1 MLTDKVSNGKDVAR
15 RKISL
20 AAAFSYAAGVLILAS
35 GIIAWALLP
44 SIFGPLTFSQL
55 AIDREQNLMG
65 NYTLIVP
72 VIGVASGIFI
82 IFCASLIYLKPQKNQ
97 IWGVAIIIFSLIALI
112 GMGGFVLG
120 TVLGLIGGILAL
132 IKAR

>member
-1 MLTDKVSNGKDVAR
+1 MSKGKEIRR

-20 AAAFSYAAGVLILAS
+20 AAAFAYAGGILMLAS
-35 GIIAWALLP
+35 GIIAWTLLP
-44 SIFGPLTFSQL
+44 SIFDPMTFSRL
-55 AIDREQNLMG
+55 DTDRQQDLMG
-65 NYTLIVP
+65 NYVPIVP
-72 VIGVASGIFI
+72 ITGVASGIVI

>member
-1 MLTDKVSNGKDVAR
+1 MSKGKEIRR

-20 AAAFSYAAGVLILAS
+20 VAAFAYAAGILMLTS
-35 GIIAWALLP
+35 GIIAWTLLFDP
-44 SIFGPLTFSQL
+44 MTFSRL
-55 AIDREQNLMG
+55 DTDRQQDLMG
-65 NYTLIVP
+65 NYIPIVP
-72 VIGVASGIFI
+72 ITGAVSGIVI

>member
-1 MLTDKVSNGKDVAR
+1 MSKGKEIRR

-20 AAAFSYAAGVLILAS
+20 AAAFAYAAGILMLAS
-35 GIIAWALLP
+35 GIIAWTLLP
-44 SIFGPLTFSQL
+44 SIFDPMTFSRL
-55 AIDREQNLMG
+55 DRQQDLMG
-65 NYTLIVP
+65 NYIPIVP
-72 VIGVASGIFI
+72 ITGAVSGIVI